1 MKKGIVLIIKP
12 IKKALLYEVG
22 IIEFAMILFYINA
35 STLKEILIEFGI
47 SLVVI
52 FLVILHTGETVIL
65 DEKGCCLV
73 WFNGLLKKKYK
84 WEQLKTK
91 RILYKAG
98 RREALGYEAKK
109 CVLLTKRKINN
120 KSVWNN
126 PFVQSEKYTEVEKGA
141 DFVDNLPFIFKPIN
155 IIYIYFNPGIGKSD
169 KDGSCYEMVD
179 EKVFM
184 EKMAEWH
191 VELEDNKPEEI
202 PPWKEQI

>member
-1 MKKGIVLIIKP
+1 MIIRPKRYAGLFM
-12 IKKALLYEVG
+12 AL
-22 IIEFAMILFYINA
+22 IIEFIMVPFYIYAA
-35 STLKEILIEFGI
+35 SLKL
-47 SLVVI
+47 
-52 FLVILHTGETVIL
+52 FLVEMGIVQILVLGVVLSIGKTIIL
-65 DEKGCCLV
+65 NEKGCCLS
-73 WFNGLLKKKYK
+73 WLNGLIRKEYD

-91 RILYKAG
+91 RVLYKTD
-98 RREALGYEAKK
+98 RRESYGFEAEK
-109 CVLLTKRKINN
+109 CVLLSTRIIKN

-191 VELEDNKPEEI
+191 VELEDNRPEEI